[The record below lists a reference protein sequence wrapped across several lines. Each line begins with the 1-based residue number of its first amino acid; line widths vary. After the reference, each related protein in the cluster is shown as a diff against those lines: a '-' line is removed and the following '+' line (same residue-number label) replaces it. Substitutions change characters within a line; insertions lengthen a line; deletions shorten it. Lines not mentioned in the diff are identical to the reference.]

1 MEESVPMLT
10 EDSQASTCENK
21 DNIVT
26 VKSPAPLKIINIEAL
41 TSQEQENTEFKIVS
55 PRTVGKRFLSGRIER
70 KKSAVKRLSITDRQI
85 SDMLEKSG
93 ESSDT
98 DIEFLGE
105 VINDLAPEVIIQV
118 HSPASPMLIEEP
130 SMSDRMPPL
139 LERMTSREESSA
151 DTQIEIPAI
160 GSESGR
166 TMNIPIP
173 SAKASVLNQ
182 ILTRSLGPITSTVQT
197 NSTYMLRTSA
207 DIPPL
212 IRAKISQVPIRPVAV
227 LARDE
232 PKLTTRIMAVM
243 TILTR
248 PSDHFTVVEISN
260 CIKNEWSAGIEQLL
274 HRWMRSEPVYAH
286 DLAYYRNLAGFFFH
300 QLLCEASAHERSY
313 ASYYPCRLPEY
324 AFDPR
329 EQDMLPYQCMICTVG
344 HFRSEACPEPVGN
357 GPRNLTSIYSS
368 KTWRNG
374 TKAIIIGCSRLLYL
388 PAALKDS
395 IVNLSMYPNLT
406 YYVDKPDHFPNP
418 ANSSLF
424 NHIMSIIKIIGC
436 ECSYPIF
443 VEFSPSGVSPH
454 LSIYHHL
461 CGFIKI
467 CKVLQKHYMGPI
479 IPTFGIINPLPN
491 ESRES
496 YNLRKDASR
505 SHKLAALALG
515 LAMGVPVGI
524 IDIQNFGPNIANM
537 NPVLKSWKDESLF
550 GRDGR
555 VTKEYQQRLTDWF
568 LTRAELFDFY
578 PPHERGLARAT
589 TVLHDG

>member
-10 EDSQASTCENK
+10 EDSQSTTCENK

-26 VKSPAPLKIINIEAL
+26 IKPPAPLKIINIESL

-55 PRTVGKRFLSGRIER
+55 PRSVGKRFRAGRIER
-70 KKSAVKRLSITDRQI
+70 KKSTVKRLSITDKQI

-93 ESSDT
+93 ESSET
-98 DIEFLGE
+98 DIEFIE
-105 VINDLAPEVIIQV
+105 EIINDLSPEVKIQV
-118 HSPASPMLIEEP
+118 NTPASPMLIE
-130 SMSDRMPPL
+130 DIMPPL
-139 LERMTSREESSA
+139 LERMSSREESST
-151 DTQIEIPAI
+151 DTAQIEIPAI
-160 GSESGR
+160 GSEPGR
-166 TMNIPIP
+166 VMNIPT
-173 SAKASVLNQ
+173 SSTKASVLNQ
-182 ILTRSLGPITSTVQT
+182 ILTRSLGSITSTVQT
-197 NSTYMLRTSA
+197 NSVQLLRMSA

-212 IRAKISQVPIRPVAV
+212 IRAKISQLPIRPVAV

-232 PKLTTRIMAVM
+232 PKLTTRIMAIM

-248 PSDHFTVVEISN
+248 PYTVTEISCAN
-260 CIKNEWSAGIEQLL
+260 KNEWSAGIEQLL
-274 HRWMRSEPVYAH
+274 HKWMRSEPVYAH

-313 ASYYPCRLPEY
+313 ASYYPCRVPEY

-329 EQDMLPYQCMICTVG
+329 EQAVLPYQCMICTVG
-344 HFRSEACPEPVGN
+344 HFGSEACPEPVGN
-357 GPRNLTSIYSS
+357 GPRNLTSIFSS

-374 TKAIIIGCSRLLYL
+374 TKAITIGCSRLLYL
-388 PAALKDS
+388 PTALKDS

-436 ECSYPIF
+436 ECSFPIF

-479 IPTFGIINPLPN
+479 IPTFGIISPLPN

-496 YNLRKDASR
+496 YNLRKDSSR